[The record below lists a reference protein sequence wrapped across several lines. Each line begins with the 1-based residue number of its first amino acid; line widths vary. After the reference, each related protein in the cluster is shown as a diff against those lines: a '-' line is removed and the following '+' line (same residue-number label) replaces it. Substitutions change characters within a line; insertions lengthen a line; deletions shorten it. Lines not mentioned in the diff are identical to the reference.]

1 MRAGPATPRPEVFWV
16 TDTWVT
22 DTWVPD
28 TWVPD
33 TGRATIAMRLTV
45 LGCGDAFGS
54 GGRLNTCFQLD
65 AGRLDGSGDSR
76 VLVDCGASAMVSMHR
91 YATDPDSIDAI
102 AITHLHGDHF
112 GGLPFLLLYL
122 QFEAQRTR
130 PLEIAGPPGT
140 EQRVKDA
147 CEALF
152 GSIDCAWRFELSF
165 REWAEGEPTILA
177 GVEVTP
183 RQVYHGEGVTAFG
196 LRVRDAGRTFAY
208 SGDTKWVDALPLLA
222 DGADLFVVECYA
234 FDRALPT
241 HTDYRTLQ
249 AHLDELRA
257 TRIALTHMSSCML
270 ERRDELRLETLDDGR
285 VIDL

>member
-1 MRAGPATPRPEVFWV
+1 MPPDHANTKGPGSF
-16 TDTWVT
+16 
-22 DTWVPD
+22 
-28 TWVPD
+28 
-33 TGRATIAMRLTV
+33 MRLTV

-65 AGRLDGSGDSR
+65 ARRLDGGGDSR
-76 VLVDCGASAMVSMHR
+76 VLIDCGASAMVSMHR
-91 YATDPDSIDAI
+91 FATDPDSIDAI

-122 QFEAQRTR
+122 QFEAKRTR

-147 CEALF
+147 CAALF
-152 GSIDCAWRFELSF
+152 GSIDCTWRFTLSF
-165 REWAEGEPTILA
+165 REWAEGEPTALA

-183 RQVYHGEGVTAFG
+183 RQVDHGEGVTAFG
-196 LRVRDAGRTFAY
+196 LRVRDAARTFAY

-222 DGADLFVVECYA
+222 DGADLFVTECYA
-234 FDRALPT
+234 FDRDLPT
-241 HTDYRTLQ
+241 HTDYRTLSD
-249 AHLDELRA
+249 HLDELTAR
-257 TRIALTHMSSCML
+257 RIALTHMSGCML
-270 ERRDELRLETLDDGR
+270 ERRDTLRLETLDDGR